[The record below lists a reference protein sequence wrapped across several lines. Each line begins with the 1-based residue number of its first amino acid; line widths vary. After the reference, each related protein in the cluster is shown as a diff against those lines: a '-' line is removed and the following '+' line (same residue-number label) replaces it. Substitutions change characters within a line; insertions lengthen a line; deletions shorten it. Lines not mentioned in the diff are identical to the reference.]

1 MHMPHA
7 PHLLDLQVGGGGAA
21 LDAVGGHRVGR
32 TDEAE
37 HGRLVAHLA
46 AQVAQ
51 GLRTEREACGRAA
64 EAAEA
69 AEAAGCGL
77 RAAAEAAA
85 AAAAAAASWLAGGR
99 LWRQAQAMAAGAPP

>member
-69 AEAAGCGL
+69 AGCGL
-77 RAAAEAAA
+77 RAAAEA

>member
-85 AAAAAAASWLAGGR
+85 AAAAASWLAGGR